1 VGEEALRERKRER
14 ERERERENE
23 WWWWCVVGLG
33 GFINII

>member
-1 VGEEALRERKRER
+1 VGEVALRERKRER